1 VMLGA
6 CSRAVAAV
14 ACVEVRDGNCCSKR
28 GRRSAGIR
36 GSCECVG
43 PSDTRIIVAR
53 LPGAWGRISARL
65 NWHPLRWRSTALERT
80 ATPLT
85 GADLTTHELRCLQP
99 NRAPPTAPTTPQRD
113 DRKHGRPLRGLVAL
127 RDYHRRT
134 WFCTARGARLTGTD
148 VRLQRRLGRQAQGDA
163 ERRQEGAPRH

>member
-99 NRAPPTAPTTPQRD
+99 NRAPPPHPRPPSETTASMGVPFEALLPYAIIT
-113 DRKHGRPLRGLVAL
+113 GVRGS
-127 RDYHRRT
+127 
-134 WFCTARGARLTGTD
+134 
-148 VRLQRRLGRQAQGDA
+148 
-163 ERRQEGAPRH
+163 APRAGPG